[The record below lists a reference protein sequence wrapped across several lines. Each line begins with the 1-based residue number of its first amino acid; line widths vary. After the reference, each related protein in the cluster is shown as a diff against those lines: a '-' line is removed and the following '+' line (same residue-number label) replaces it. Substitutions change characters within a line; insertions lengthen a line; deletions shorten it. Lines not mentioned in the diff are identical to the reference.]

1 VGKIAFLFSG
11 QGAQK
16 TGMGQQLASCS
27 QEAAKVFAM
36 ADEIRPGTSEQCFH
50 GSTEELLATRN
61 TQPCLFCVDLAAAV
75 ALREKGIKADYLA
88 GFSLGELPA
97 LAYGGYLSPEDAF
110 RFVIKRAEYM
120 DQCCKDYPGVMFAV
134 VKIPTEVV
142 EQVSAQVPGSYPVNY
157 NEKAQT
163 VVACTADAAKSFEE
177 AVKSAG
183 GRALR
188 LSVSGGF
195 HSPMMDDAAEK
206 LRRDFPELTLNKPEI
221 PVIANVTAGEYT
233 DAELLLQQVHRP
245 VYWQKTVEYLAKEGV
260 DTFIEVGIGKTL
272 ANLVGKILPDAK
284 VMNVEDEASLQ
295 EVLEVL

>member
-1 VGKIAFLFSG
+1 MGKIAFLFSG